1 MSTPGCC
8 NSSTAKRTCI
18 SHIIHMAWLLTYIRL
33 GRAANKRNT
42 ALLPMCPCGHVT
54 SSSPQLYLPVMRHTT
69 VGGMDGKSTTRFAAQ
84 GCISLRYCHTAILP
98 YCHTAT
104 TIIPR
109 HSRSVLQ
116 GIFSQ
121 INPVHL
127 ADASAILQ
135 RPLSYRVRH
144 IGTDPAMSTPGCC
157 NSSTAKRTCI
167 SHIIHMAWLLTYIR
181 LGRAANKRNTALL
194 PMCPC
199 GHVTSSS
206 PQLYLPV
213 MRHTTVGGMDGK
225 STTRFAAQGCISL
238 RYCTVPVMHF

>member
-1 MSTPGCC
+1 
-8 NSSTAKRTCI
+8 
-18 SHIIHMAWLLTYIRL
+18 
-33 GRAANKRNT
+33 
-42 ALLPMCPCGHVT
+42 MCPCGHVT

-144 IGTDPAMSTPGCC
+144 IGTDPAMSTPGRC
-157 NSSTAKRTCI
+157 NSSTANITCN
-167 SHIIHMAWLLTYIR
+167 SHMAWLLTTVLSDWAGQQTRVTPPFSPCAHAAMSPAAAPSSIYQLCATR
-181 LGRAANKRNTALL
+181 PLEAWMVNQPLGSPHRAAY
-194 PMCPC
+194 
-199 GHVTSSS
+199 
-206 PQLYLPV
+206 LYG
-213 MRHTTVGGMDGK
+213 TVLY
-225 STTRFAAQGCISL
+225 R
-238 RYCTVPVMHF
+238 